1 MTRSRAKDKKATSP
15 PKKAA
20 KASPKKAAKAS
31 PVAKKAGKIAKA
43 VEFVA
48 KKIAPKKAPP
58 AKKASPAKAKSPPKK
73 PSKSPATKKPE
84 PKTPEP
90 KKAKPVASPVKA
102 EMTPRASGRQRKVM
116 DYSAMAK
123 GTPQDPLK
131 AASPATKRKSEVVQT
146 AKTPVKRTK
155 REESPKKEKPVVVK
169 KAADSPKKAPAKA
182 PTSPK
187 KVPDSPKKTVA
198 AKKVEQ
204 SPRKAPESPKKAV
217 AEPKKKPEP
226 KVQES
231 PKKAAAASPKKAE
244 SKVVEV
250 PAKVQPSPKKVPEGP
265 PKNTAE
271 SKKKPEAKVIELPA
285 KVVESP
291 KKEPLTKVIE
301 IPAKVIQSPKKGSTS
316 PTRASMRSPSPKKV
330 IEVTDEFI
338 TNDDAS
344 EQKIVSVEPM
354 TQVIVIEKSD
364 DSESHTDVIKVQ
376 LAPHEKII
384 QINNGIPI
392 EAGNGIPIERCHDC
406 PGCLRKPC
414 NECSFC
420 KNGQKL
426 LCIDRYCMNTDEG
439 RKQRED
445 AKAKYLESL
454 SKAKLDS
461 EQLFEPDRNLTI
473 QEQVDMI
480 MNQLQFKQKSRPP
493 SDVRARL
500 ISTPRTPKTPVKSPG
515 DPKEKKVRAKH
526 KMVAVYGSSER
537 ASKSRRCGEC
547 EGCMRD
553 DCGTC
558 AACRDKPRFGGK
570 GSKKKACIA
579 RSCRMRGPP
588 AQGQA
593 LVVAPTQG
601 EGENT
606 AYQIVVMKQ
615 DD

>member
-73 PSKSPATKKPE
+73 PSKSPASK
-84 PKTPEP
+84 KTPEP
-90 KKAKPVASPVKA
+90 KKAKPVSSPVKA

-131 AASPATKRKSEVVQT
+131 AATPAAKRKSEVVQT
-146 AKTPVKRTK
+146 AKTPIKRTK
-155 REESPKKEKPVVVK
+155 REESPKKEKPVVVEKAAESLK
-169 KAADSPKKAPAKA
+169 KAPPAKA

-187 KVPDSPKKTVA
+187 KVPDSPKKAVA

-204 SPRKAPESPKKAV
+204 QSPRKAPET
-217 AEPKKKPEP
+217 KKKPEP

-244 SKVVEV
+244 SKVKVEV
-250 PAKVQPSPKKVPEGP
+250 PSKVQPSPKKVPES

-271 SKKKPEAKVIELPA
+271 SKKKPEAKVIEVPA

-316 PTRASMRSPSPKKV
+316 PTRASMRSASPKKV

-338 TNDDAS
+338 TNADAS

-392 EAGNGIPIERCHDC
+392 EEAGNGIPIERCHDC

-500 ISTPRTPKTPVKSPG
+500 ISTPRTPNKTPIKSPG